1 MARFRF
7 KIPVIFFSLCGLA
20 AALPQAQIRTGISAK
35 GSQEKGAQETT
46 APRKAAKNSQTQQ
59 MPSVPPAA
67 NQRQKPTPV
76 IAEPAPAVIPSTP
89 QAQAVQPPLRPEQMP
104 PVPPK
109 VIFQNGLLTVEATN
123 STLGDILN
131 VIRTKAG
138 IQFEG
143 LQGAQDRVAAKLGPA
158 PADTVLT
165 TLLRG
170 SHYDYLIIGRVDRP
184 DIVQRVI
191 LTPTSGSGLSASA
204 SNGIQ
209 PLQPRPGMVLV
220 QPVDDDEGNNPDEQ
234 ANVPQPQIQPLQQQG
249 IQPVQPI
256 QQSGNSIQGNGPK
269 SSEQL
274 LEELKQMQQQQQQNQ
289 TNQQPNL
296 QPPPPLKPR
305 IPQ

>member
-1 MARFRF
+1 MRRFGF
-7 KIPVIFFSLCGLA
+7 KISVIFVSLCGLA
-20 AALPQAQIRTGISAK
+20 AALPQAQIQAGVSAK
-35 GSQEKGAQETT
+35 GSQVT
-46 APRKAAKNSQTQQ
+46 AAPPAKAAKSNHTKQLPSAPLSGNQGQKP
-59 MPSVPPAA
+59 MPVITEPTPAVVPP
-67 NQRQKPTPV
+67 V
-76 IAEPAPAVIPSTP
+76 P
-89 QAQAVQPPLRPEQMP
+89 QVQAVQPSLRPEQMP

-109 VIFQNGLLTVEATN
+109 VTYQNGLLTVEAAN
-123 STLGDILN
+123 CTLGDILN

-165 TLLRG
+165 ALLRG
-170 SHYDYLIIGRVDRP
+170 SHFDYMIIGRVDRP

-191 LTPTSGSGLSASA
+191 LTPAPGSGASTSA

-234 ANVPQPQIQPLQQQG
+234 ANVPQVQPLPQQG
-249 IQPVQPI
+249 IQPIQPV
-256 QQSGNSIQGNGPK
+256 QQSGTAVQSNGPK

-274 LEELKQMQQQQQQNQ
+274 LEELKQLQQQQQNQ
-289 TNQQPNL
+289 QQNI
-296 QPPPPLKPR
+296 QPPAPLKPR

>member
-1 MARFRF
+1 MMAAFTMALFGFR
-7 KIPVIFFSLCGLA
+7 ISAIFVSLCGLA
-20 AALPQAQIRTGISAK
+20 AALPQAQIKTGISAK
-35 GSQEKGAQETT
+35 GSQETS
-46 APRKAAKNSQTQQ
+46 APTKAAKHSQTQQ
-59 MPSVPPAA
+59 LPSLPASG

-76 IAEPAPAVIPSTP
+76 VSEPAPAVIPVVP
-89 QAQAVQPPLRPEQMP
+89 QVQALQPPLRPEQMP

-109 VIFQNGLLTVEATN
+109 VIYQNGLLTVEATN

-143 LQGAQDRVAAKLGPA
+143 LQSAQDRVAAKLGPA

-165 TLLRG
+165 ALLRG
-170 SHYDYLIIGRVDRP
+170 SHFDYLIIGRVDRP

-220 QPVDDDEGNNPDEQ
+220 QPVDDEEGNNPDEQ
-234 ANVPQPQIQPLQQQG
+234 ANVPQPQVQPLQQQG

-256 QQSGNSIQGNGPK
+256 QQSGNGVQGNGPK

-274 LEELKQMQQQQQQNQ
+274 LEELKQMQQQQQQQ
-289 TNQQPNL
+289 NQQPNL